1 MRTRLAPSERRRQIV
16 SAAMPL
22 FARKGFSGTTTKEV
36 AEAASV
42 SEGLLFKYFESKTA
56 LYAAII
62 DQCSNDDP
70 ARFETLERMAPS
82 TATLI
87 LTVHDVVS
95 YFANLKHHSATEQIR
110 HRLFIQSLLDDGEF
124 ARVGLSAFG
133 EAMMP
138 ILKRSID
145 AAHRSGDMA
154 DAVDI
159 GRSFWLTALLQI
171 MTGSMALHGGPN
183 PKDPATIDEWV
194 IETSRFILRGLGVK
208 ADVAR
213 AAYGPA
219 QFNLATDTNA
229 LFADSAQQV
238 ARVA

>member
-36 AEAASV
+36 AEAAGV
-42 SEGLLFKYFESKTA
+42 SEGLLFKYFDTKTA

-62 DQCSNDDP
+62 DECSNDDP
-70 ARFETLERMAPS
+70 TRFETLERMVPS
-82 TATLI
+82 TTTLS
-87 LTVHDVVS
+87 LTVREVVS
-95 YFANLKHHSATEQIR
+95 YFASLKHLSPAEQIR

-133 EAMMP
+133 EAMLP
-138 ILKRSID
+138 VLSRSIE
-145 AAHRSGDMA
+145 AAHRAGDMA

-159 GRSFWLTALLQI
+159 TRSFWLAALLQI

-183 PKDPATIDEWV
+183 PKDPASIEEWV
-194 IETSRFILRGLGVK
+194 LETSRFILRGLGVK
-208 ADVAR
+208 ADVVRSIFAPSTFNEETAPF
-213 AAYGPA
+213 AA
-219 QFNLATDTNA
+219 
-229 LFADSAQQV
+229 SAQHM